1 MADLET
7 HSLWA
12 TLLGLAGLVVLYYAG
27 TRGILVLTSRA
38 AGRWYRRAL
47 VSLSFAGLFAPS
59 LLGVG
64 HGGILPAP
72 AWIVAIE
79 YAREGIWAGVVRWG
93 LVPILATWLVFFVF
107 SSLSSVL
114 SKKNNN
120 KKVDTHG
127 KEP

>member
-1 MADLET
+1 MENAET
-7 HSLWA
+7 HSLWT

-27 TRGILVLTSRA
+27 TRGILVVTKRI

-64 HGGILPAP
+64 HGGILPGP
-72 AWIVAIE
+72 AWMVAIE
-79 YAREGIWAGVVRWG
+79 YAREGLWAGVVRWG
-93 LVPILATWLVFFVF
+93 LVPILATWLVFFALA
-107 SSLSSVL
+107 SLSSVL
-114 SKKNNN
+114 SKNNN